1 MPRQHGPIAGAHR
14 ILWGER
20 DLDLPRRV
28 LGVHLL
34 HPNARAL
41 QVVYQVEEVI
51 SHVAEGGGPVAGA
64 TVDELHVSVPVLA
77 PYRPLQLV
85 AGLELKAHLGSL
97 VQHAPQERALAPR
110 PRPVLLVALVH
121 GGPEPPRRAREG
133 GRGPEV
139 GDESY
144 VPDRSRYARD
154 LGEQVVAP
162 RRPEHGGEAHAAL
175 GRPLQP

>member
-1 MPRQHGPIAGAHR
+1 MAPTPRELVLAVSPKAEMRVGAVADQPFGYDRGEASAPADLLRQGASYMPRQHGPIAGAHR

-77 PYRPLQLV
+77 
-85 AGLELKAHLGSL
+85 
-97 VQHAPQERALAPR
+97 
-110 PRPVLLVALVH
+110 
-121 GGPEPPRRAREG
+121 
-133 GRGPEV
+133 
-139 GDESY
+139 
-144 VPDRSRYARD
+144 
-154 LGEQVVAP
+154 
-162 RRPEHGGEAHAAL
+162 
-175 GRPLQP
+175 